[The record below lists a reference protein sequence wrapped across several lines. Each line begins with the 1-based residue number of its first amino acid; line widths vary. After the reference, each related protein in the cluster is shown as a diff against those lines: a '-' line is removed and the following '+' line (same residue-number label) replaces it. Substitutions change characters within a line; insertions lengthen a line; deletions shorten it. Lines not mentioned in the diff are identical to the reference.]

1 MEMIFKHAKDN
12 AYRPGRQYQLF
23 LTSMLDN
30 RINSNLDLTQNA
42 KKLAMVILHIIKL
55 YKNRKPTD
63 FLQRSDFI
71 FNRKYIPDIE
81 DFIISKKIG
90 LQEMKDSLPVFDAK
104 NNLHKQI
111 FDVVTPLLHLVQK
124 NAVTVSRT
132 EVSTDASIDIDERKR
147 MALVL
152 YPRVSFLNHSCKPN
166 CILAFGDQGKVQ
178 VKVTET
184 VEAGNRLNITYIMLE
199 KIRVT
204 KFI

>member
-1 MEMIFKHAKDN
+1 MSALGNALGGYSDIFESRK
-12 AYRPGRQYQLF
+12 
-23 LTSMLDN
+23 S
-30 RINSNLDLTQNA
+30 RIP
-42 KKLAMVILHIIKL
+42 IIPL
-55 YKNRKPTD
+55 
-63 FLQRSDFI
+63 
-71 FNRKYIPDIE
+71 NRKYIPDIE

-184 VEAGNRLNITYIMLE
+184 VEAGNRLNITYNMLE
-199 KIRVT
+199 KIRVEV
-204 KFI
+204 KFIQSIIFMLT